1 VERLIRPWRMDYVSG
16 PKEEACFFCAAIE
29 STDDAGNLVV
39 ARRPHAIAILNRYP
53 YNSGHVMIAPLRH
66 VALLADLSPDERLG
80 IMDLVTETV
89 GVLGDEMRPDGCNVG
104 INLGRAAGAGVPG
117 HLHVHVVPRWVGDT
131 NFMPVVGDTMVLPE
145 ALETTQRRLHARFA
159 ETEAAAAA
167 APAAPPTPAASAAE
181 PA

>member
-16 PKEEACFFCAAIE
+16 PKDEGCFFCRAIASE
-29 STDDAGNLVV
+29 SDDDANLVV
-39 ARRPHAIAILNRYP
+39 ARRPHAIALLNRYP

-80 IMDLVTETV
+80 IMDLLTETV
-89 GVLGDEMRPDGCNVG
+89 GVLDEEMRPDGCNVG

-117 HLHVHVVPRWVGDT
+117 HLHVHAVPRWVGDT
-131 NFMPVVGDTMVLPE
+131 NFMPVVGETMVLPE

-159 ETEAAAAA
+159 EGAAAAA
-167 APAAPPTPAASAAE
+167 ASAASGPE

>member
-1 VERLIRPWRMDYVSG
+1 MERLIRPWRMDYVSG

-29 STDDAGNLVV
+29 STDDTANLVV
-39 ARRPHAIAILNRYP
+39 ARRPHALAILNRYP

-66 VALLADLSPDERLG
+66 VALLADLSADERLG
-80 IMDLVTETV
+80 IMDLLTETV
-89 GVLGDEMRPDGCNVG
+89 EVLDVEMRPDGCNVG

-117 HLHVHVVPRWVGDT
+117 HLHVHAVPRWVGDT
-131 NFMPVVGDTMVLPE
+131 NFMPVLGETMVLPE

-159 ETEAAAAA
+159 ADAEAAAA
-167 APAAPPTPAASAAE
+167 APAAPAASAPE

>member
-1 VERLIRPWRMDYVSG
+1 MERLIRPWRMDYVSG

-39 ARRPHAIAILNRYP
+39 ARRPHALAILNRYP

-66 VALLADLSPDERLG
+66 VASLGDLSSDERLG
-80 IMDLVTETV
+80 VMDLLTETV
-89 GVLGDEMRPDGCNVG
+89 AVLDDEMRPDGCNVG

-117 HLHVHVVPRWVGDT
+117 HLHVHAVPRWVGDT
-131 NFMPVVGDTMVLPE
+131 NFMPVVGETMVLPE

-159 ETEAAAAA
+159 ATAS
-167 APAAPPTPAASAAE
+167 AASAPE